1 MVSADVKHHVNCI
14 YKLLKQ
20 RKAKEA
26 TVYSIRYRT
35 TRRKIVGLI
44 ISVLSGS
51 NTELVLHTAK
61 EQTQKAETTQ
71 SKVVHFTDTS
81 LKKKSKVFKY
91 AK

>member
-1 MVSADVKHHVNCI
+1 MFTCI
-14 YKLLKQ
+14 SKLLKQ

-61 EQTQKAETTQ
+61 EQTQKVETTQ
-71 SKVVHFTDTS
+71 SKAVHFTDTS
-81 LKKKSKVFKY
+81 LKEKSKVFKY